1 MRRLLAVAASSL
13 ATGLLM
19 GTPAFAAAG
28 STATATVTASPETV
42 RPGGTTTVTA
52 GCGSDATSA
61 TLSAQAVSGSS
72 QVGMKRAPDS
82 SGPGAYAAEVT
93 VPDSTLPGTYQLKVW
108 CSTGEAGT
116 GTLVVAPNG
125 APTTGD
131 GSTASG
137 GTHRAVAL
145 AGVVLAVSAA
155 AGLVLTRRRGDAR
168 QGS

>member
-13 ATGLLM
+13 VTGLLVA
-19 GTPAFAAAG
+19 TPAFAD
-28 STATATVTASPETV
+28 ATVSASPETV

-52 GCGSDATSA
+52 GCGTDATGA
-61 TLSAQAVSGSS
+61 TLSAQEIGGSS
-72 QVGMKRAPDS
+72 QIGMNRAPDS

-137 GTHRAVAL
+137 GTQRAVAL

-168 QGS
+168 QVP